1 MSSRTILAA
10 ATLSLAWVVTM
21 GTSALASESACY
33 SIRDADRKNMC
44 LARARNQESYCYSI
58 RHSDDK
64 HMCLAVVKKRRS
76 DCYSIRSNDQK
87 NMCLAQVR

>member
-1 MSSRTILAA
+1 MSSRTIRAFAMLGLAGA
-10 ATLSLAWVVTM
+10 FTM
-21 GTSALASESACY
+21 GTPGLANESACH

-44 LARARNQESYCYSI
+44 LAQVRGQESHCYSI
-58 RHSDDK
+58 RNSDDK

-87 NMCLAQVR
+87 NMCLAQVK